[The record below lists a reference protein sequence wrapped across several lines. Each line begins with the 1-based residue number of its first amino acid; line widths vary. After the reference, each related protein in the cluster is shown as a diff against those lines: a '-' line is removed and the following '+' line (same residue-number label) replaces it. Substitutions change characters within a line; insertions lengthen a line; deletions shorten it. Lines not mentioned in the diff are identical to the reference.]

1 LNITTDYIQEE
12 IKPHGEIG
20 IDIGLKDLVV
30 DSNGQH
36 IKNCGHVRYFDKK
49 IEDLQSR
56 IDNKK
61 KGSRRYRRLRRAKQ
75 RLYDAK
81 VRKIN
86 DFQHKV
92 SKNLSRKYDTIF
104 AENLSVKYMSEENY
118 TRLNKAI
125 RNAKLVQF
133 IGFLGYKVNK
143 LVLVNPAYTSKMCN
157 NCGKIHNLKLS
168 DRTISCT
175 CGNSYDRDE
184 NAAKNILCLGQAIV
198 SKRCTQS
205 ATIVEASGFS
215 QK

>member
-1 LNITTDYIQEE
+1 MYRTD
-12 IKPHGEIG
+12 KT
-20 IDIGLKDLVV
+20 
-30 DSNGQH
+30 N
-36 IKNCGHVRYFDKK
+36 
-49 IEDLQSR
+49 

-125 RNAKLVQF
+125 RNAKLAQF
-133 IGFLGYKVNK
+133 I
-143 LVLVNPAYTSKMCN
+143 
-157 NCGKIHNLKLS
+157 I
-168 DRTISCT
+168 
-175 CGNSYDRDE
+175 
-184 NAAKNILCLGQAIV
+184 
-198 SKRCTQS
+198 
-205 ATIVEASGFS
+205 
-215 QK
+215 